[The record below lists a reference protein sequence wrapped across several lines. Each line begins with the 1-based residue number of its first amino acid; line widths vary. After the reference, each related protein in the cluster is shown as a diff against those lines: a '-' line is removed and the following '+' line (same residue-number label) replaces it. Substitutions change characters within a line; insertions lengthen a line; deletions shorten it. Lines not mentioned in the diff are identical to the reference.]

1 MIRSLVSYLIIPR
14 KEWFMIISRCRDVIP
29 VNPFVIAL
37 VTQAVFSSELIFS
50 SMNFCNE
57 RNKKK
62 VTKATAECKMVTS
75 ISGPHNDTQVLMRL
89 YARQDNTGC
98 LKQDNNHYTH
108 SQQNNYKSGRQNN
121 QRWVQ
126 CIQT

>member
-1 MIRSLVSYLIIPR
+1 MIRG
-14 KEWFMIISRCRDVIP
+14 RCRDLIP

-57 RNKKK
+57 KEKEKRRSLEFA
-62 VTKATAECKMVTS
+62 KAAIGCKIVTS
-75 ISGPHNDTQVLMRL
+75 ISDPHNDTQVLMRL
-89 YARQDNTGC
+89 YARQDNTCC
-98 LKQDNNHYTH
+98 LKQDNNHFTH
-108 SQQNNYKSGRQNN
+108 NQHNNFKSGGDRTIKDGT
-121 QRWVQ
+121 VH